1 MGPKTLTEL
10 FTYKNAI
17 TSYELRDSGNA
28 LYLPQT
34 RTNTMKESFLFYGA
48 STWNALQNGSRRAT
62 PLGSL
67 NLQ

>member
-28 LYLPQT
+28 LSLPQT

-48 STWNALQNGSRRAT
+48 STWNAL
-62 PLGSL
+62 
-67 NLQ
+67 